1 MTCSPPYG
9 EFSDLIFVASRV
21 TVVTMLNDLFSRFD
35 YLVDLYDINKVKTI
49 GDCYMVVRGVFVHHV
64 MWGYFVH
71 HVNDSNLFVHNLI
84 RHPSRLVNSSMMD
97 VLGYADLLWI

>member
-49 GDCYMVVRGVFVHHV
+49 GDCYMVVRGDIQKSCYVGIFC
-64 MWGYFVH
+64 
-71 HVNDSNLFVHNLI
+71 
-84 RHPSRLVNSSMMD
+84 PSC
-97 VLGYADLLWI
+97 